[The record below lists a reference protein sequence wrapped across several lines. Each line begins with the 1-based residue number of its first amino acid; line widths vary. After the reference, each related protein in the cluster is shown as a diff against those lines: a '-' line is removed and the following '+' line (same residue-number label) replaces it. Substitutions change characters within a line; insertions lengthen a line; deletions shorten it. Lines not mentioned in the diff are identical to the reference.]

1 MIFQGQLVARNAVW
15 NTAGNLYV
23 ALITLASTSLYL
35 EGLGTHSYAVVA
47 YYLNLQ
53 VLLFVLDAGLSPAII
68 REVSLGEN
76 DPKHRQ
82 ILAGFLKFSRCAY
95 ALIFALALFTIYLS
109 LNFIIPE
116 VFNSGSDYSQ
126 PSSLVFFSLFIAI
139 SIRICGGYFR
149 YVMAGR
155 QQFARINAIL
165 CSSATARL
173 ILPLYFQSNPDFFEI
188 FAIIQVVAALIR
200 R

>member
-1 MIFQGQLVARNAVW
+1 M
-15 NTAGNLYV
+15 
-23 ALITLASTSLYL
+23 
-35 EGLGTHSYAVVA
+35 
-47 YYLNLQ
+47 
-53 VLLFVLDAGLSPAII
+53 DAGLSPAII

-82 ILAGFLKFSRCAY
+82 ILAGFLKFSRCAH

-149 YVMAGR
+149 YVWPGASNC
-155 QQFARINAIL
+155 AINAIL

-173 ILPLYFQSNPDFFEI
+173 ILPSI
-188 FAIIQVVAALIR
+188 FRAIRIF
-200 R
+200 